1 MPTQTLNEENLA
13 ALLKNKIVFVD
24 WWAPWC
30 LPCRLFG
37 PIFEKV
43 ADKNP
48 EVVFAKVN
56 AEEYP
61 DLAASF
67 GIRAIPTARGSS
79 SFRRREPCLK
89 KPSTRLRAGSRIWTW
104 KKSGQGS
111 PHTSGCRTDPLSQG
125 ALPGT
130 LTSGREAFQRALP
143 KEIGER
149 LSARIRAGKAHGLNV
164 KQEWQSPLQGQMQIE
179 IQCLDH

>member
-67 GIRAIPTARGSS
+67 GIRAIPTLMIFREGILVFSQAGAMPEETLNTLAGRVKDLDMEEVRAR
-79 SFRRREPCLK
+79 L
-89 KPSTRLRAGSRIWTW
+89 A
-104 KKSGQGS
+104 
-111 PHTSGCRTDPLSQG
+111 
-125 ALPGT
+125 
-130 LTSGREAFQRALP
+130 
-143 KEIGER
+143 
-149 LSARIRAGKAHGLNV
+149 AHV
-164 KQEWQSPLQGQMQIE
+164 RMQN
-179 IQCLDH
+179 